1 MAQFEKHRG
10 TKKKQWAVILF
21 FLTALFL
28 ADHGLAEDQKK
39 VNGIYL
45 PPVLS
50 RSRID
55 KAVYYA
61 NLANLNAFVLHV
73 KDPLGQIYWQS
84 ENPIARKIGAV
95 QSRGRLE
102 RVVKQLKREGIR
114 TIAKVD
120 VFQDSLLAKSFPRM
134 GVQDIQS
141 GSLWADRK
149 GLHWVNPYDREVWDY
164 NIALCKE
171 LIAMGFE
178 EVQFDYTRFPSDGK
192 LRHARYPVVLE
203 GISKARCI
211 GEFLKFARAE
221 LKPMGAVLS
230 IDVFGLTAWLKED
243 FGVGQVL
250 EVIAPHVDVI
260 CPMLYPSHF
269 PPGFMGWKKPG
280 DYPGQVVEMSMKRIK
295 ARTKKDVRPWVQGFW
310 YTTEEIIAQIEAVLG
325 SGTSS
330 WTVWNPSGRYKDTYS
345 ALTKLFDLDPSE
357 KESLTG
363 ARKEKVGEKASGA

>member
-1 MAQFEKHRG
+1 MARFEKQRK
-10 TKKKQWAVILF
+10 TRKKQWAGILF

-28 ADHGLAEDQKK
+28 ADHGLAQDQEK

-45 PPVLS
+45 PPLLS
-50 RSRID
+50 RTRID
-55 KAVYYA
+55 KAIHHA
-61 NLANLNAFVLHV
+61 GLSNLNAFVLHV

-84 ENPIARKIGAV
+84 EHPMARKIGAI
-95 QSRGRLE
+95 QSRGRTE
-102 RVVKQLKREGIR
+102 RIVKQLRQEGIR

-120 VFQDSLLAKSFPRM
+120 VFQDSLLPKGFPRM

-141 GSLWADRK
+141 GNLWADRK
-149 GLHWVNPYDREVWDY
+149 GLHWLNPYDREVWDY
-164 NIALCKE
+164 NVALCKE

-178 EVQFDYTRFPSDGK
+178 EIQFDYARFPSDGK
-192 LRHARYPVVLE
+192 LRHARYPVVLD
-203 GISKARCI
+203 GMPKARCI

-230 IDVFGLTAWLKED
+230 VDVFGLTAWLKED

-250 EVIAPHVDVI
+250 EEIAPHVDVI

-310 YTTEEIIAQIEAVLG
+310 YTTEEIMAQIEAVLD

-330 WTVWNPSGRYKDTYS
+330 WTVWNPSGRYMTTYN

-357 KESLTG
+357 KGSFTG
-363 ARKEKVGEKASGA
+363 ARKEKDGEKASGA